1 MEKVR
6 YMISDAANM
15 VHVEAHVLRYWEEEL
30 DLSVPR
36 NEMGHRYYTREN
48 IMEFQRIKDLK
59 EKGYQL
65 KSIRMILHGGTD
77 VEQMEVDTISKPLE
91 TRKQHS
97 MASVPQP
104 VEKIQKPI
112 QTTAED
118 RMQQFR
124 EVMSDIVGHAIAL
137 NNEELSQNIGKEV
150 QERIIKEMN
159 YLERVREEAEEERFR
174 KLDAAIRGTIRR
186 KRKLFSSDKPKETE
200 KKKKEKKKKE
210 HS

>member
-77 VEQMEVDTISKPLE
+77 VEQMEVGTLSKSLE
-91 TRKQHS
+91 TGKPH
-97 MASVPQP
+97 AVVNVPQP
-104 VEKIQKPI
+104 VEKIQKPL

-200 KKKKEKKKKE
+200 KKKKEKKTKE